1 MIVHCS
7 DVCGPTKNFPTAY
20 EWSVRVNTEFTI
32 QVRISLIYIKFHS
45 KVREEEALGIPITPY
60 FKDLDKPHVMAKQ
73 EIAFVSFMI
82 KPLWETFTLF
92 FGEGMKIAVENIDK
106 NLKEW
111 NVLLEDALKKKALED
126 AAAAGDADKK

>member
-1 MIVHCS
+1 M
-7 DVCGPTKNFPTAY
+7 
-20 EWSVRVNTEFTI
+20 
-32 QVRISLIYIKFHS
+32 
-45 KVREEEALGIPITPY
+45 REEEALGIPITPY

-106 NLKEW
+106 NLEEW

-126 AAAAGDADKK
+126 AAAAGDTDKKKE